1 MLRNVFARLF
11 MMAAALAVV
20 SGVAAAQMKIAI
32 VSMQQAVLDTA
43 EIRKASSDMEAKY
56 KPRQTDIERI
66 RKELEDIQQKLQ
78 AGSDKLAPQA
88 EADLNGQAQRKQR
101 DLQRL
106 SQDLQEEVDAERNE
120 ILTRTGQRMSAVVKK
135 LAEERGFDVIVDA
148 GSAPYFKAALD
159 VTKDLV
165 AAYNQAYPV
174 K

>member
-1 MLRNVFARLF
+1 MLRNVFARLSV
-11 MMAAALAVV
+11 MTAALAVV
-20 SGVAAAQMKIAI
+20 AGVAAAQPKIAI

-43 EIRKASSDMEAKY
+43 EIKKASGDMEAKY
-56 KPRQTDIERI
+56 KPRQADLERI

-78 AGSDKLAPQA
+78 AGSGKLAPQA
-88 EADLNGQAQRKQR
+88 EAELNSQAQRKQR

-106 SQDLQEEVDAERNE
+106 SQDLQEEVDAERNDV
-120 ILTRTGQRMSAVVKK
+120 LTRTGQRMSAVVKK
-135 LAEERGFDVIVDA
+135 LAEERGYDVIVDA

-165 AAYNQAYPV
+165 AAYNQAYPA